1 MCGIAGVF
9 NFDSDNKIDVHRLK
23 KMTDVIAYR
32 GPDGEGHYVKNN
44 IGLGHRRLSIID
56 LTTGNQPMYSNDKSV
71 VLAYNGEIY
80 NYIELK
86 EELIHLGYQFRTS
99 SDTEVIIK
107 AYEHWGIDCQNRFN
121 GMWAFALWD
130 DKSKQLMLSVDRM
143 SEKPLH
149 YTFSERGIIF
159 GSEMKSLFA
168 YGVPKELN
176 MEFVEL
182 YLSLGFV
189 PAPLSFFKNVQK
201 LKPGSCL
208 IVHDRKVKEVQYW
221 DLPEIDEN
229 EMLTNEKDI
238 YENFEYLFED
248 SVKIRM
254 RSDVPFGAFLSGGL
268 DSSCI
273 VALMSKISSFPV
285 ETFTMGF
292 EEKNYDERD
301 LAKEVA
307 AHFSTNH
314 HEKVVLPNTFEESLK
329 QVAHQ
334 YDEPF
339 GDSSAIP
346 TGYVSK
352 FAASK
357 VKMVLT
363 GDGGDEV
370 LSGYTLYRHEKFAVH
385 YQKLPNWIKKSIP
398 SIIAAVPNLNKESL
412 SYKLS
417 QAELIAGSFNK
428 DFNGR
433 YLHKDLCGNLDTIK
447 ELTKNLS
454 VYPIEDFMN
463 DFMKN
468 CHFKDPFYK
477 LMYLNFKLTLPNDML
492 VKVDRMSMAHSLE
505 TRAPFLDHRLIE
517 YMAKVDKKVKMN
529 GLQNKSVLRNT
540 IGQQLPSSLL
550 KAPKKGF
557 SVPLKKWF
565 HQESFEPKFKDLGN
579 HLSFIDSAVLKELIE
594 KNNLFGGQIKTGNL
608 IWMLFVLGK
617 IYKD

>member
-9 NFDSDNKIDVHRLK
+9 NFDSDHKIDKDRLK

-32 GPDGEGHYVKNN
+32 GPDGEGHYINNN

-56 LTTGNQPMYSNDKSV
+56 LSLGDQPMYNEDRTIILV
-71 VLAYNGEIY
+71 YNGELY
-80 NYIELK
+80 NYIEIR
-86 EELIHLGYQFRTS
+86 EELIRSGHRFRTN
-99 SDTEVIIK
+99 SDTEVILK
-107 AYEHWGIDCQNRFN
+107 AYEHWGIDCQNKFN
-121 GMWAFALWD
+121 GMWSFAIWD
-130 DKSKQLMLSVDRM
+130 ERAGQLMLSVDRM

-149 YTFSERGIIF
+149 YSISDKGVIF

-168 YGVPKELN
+168 YGLPKELD
-176 MEFVEL
+176 MQFVEL
-182 YLSLGFV
+182 YLSFGFV
-189 PAPLSFFKNVQK
+189 PAPFSFFKNVKK
-201 LKPGSCL
+201 LKPGTCL
-208 IVHDRKVKEVQYW
+208 IVKDRQVKEIQYW
-221 DLPEIDEN
+221 DLPEVDEN
-229 EMLTNEKDI
+229 QMLTNKKDI
-238 YENFEYLFED
+238 YNNFEHLFED
-248 SVKIRM
+248 SVRIRM

-273 VALMSKISSFPV
+273 VALMSKISSFPI

-307 AHFSTNH
+307 AHFNTNH
-314 HEKVVLPNTFEESLK
+314 HEKVVLPNSFEESLAK
-329 QVAHQ
+329 VVQQ

-346 TGYVSK
+346 TGYVAE

-370 LSGYTLYRHEKFAVH
+370 LSGYTLYSHEKFASH
-385 YQKLPNWIKKSIP
+385 YQKLPQWIKKRIP
-398 SIIAAVPNLNKESL
+398 SIIAAVPDFKRESA

-433 YLHKDLCGNLDTIK
+433 YLHKDLCGELATIK
-447 ELTKNLS
+447 GLTKNLS
-454 VYPIEDFMN
+454 VYPVEDFMN

-468 CHFKDPFYK
+468 CNYNDSFYK

-517 YMAKVDKKVKMN
+517 YMVKVDKNIKMN
-529 GLQNKSVLRNT
+529 GLEGKSILRNT

-565 HQESFEPKFKDLGN
+565 RQDSFESKLKNLGSN
-579 HLSFIDSAVLKELIE
+579 LNFIDEPVLKELIE
-594 KNNLFGGQIKTGNL
+594 KNDTFGGQIKTGNL

-617 IYKD
+617 IAKN